1 MSAAPK
7 MAPASQTPPRRSFH
21 RFPINVPLDVIVL
34 RSGIPDSLPGRCVD
48 LSKDGVGAV
57 VAGELCIG
65 QQIGIEFRLPN
76 VGVPV
81 RARVVVRY
89 HDQLRCGLQ
98 FLGLSSEQIGMIQ
111 YWAHQ
116 NVPVQAA
123 RNRAALSRVAEE
135 PQISESVEIPRK
147 SARKIR
153 IQPRRFYAFLIA
165 FALLAFAGW
174 WEWQRAWRELEAD
187 ASTSSDWHQASLPLR
202 VSADVMEKRIISK
215 IDPVYPEDA
224 RLGRIEGLVILDATI
239 APDGTVKHLRPVS
252 GPYVLAR
259 SALDAVQSWRFEPY
273 RLAGQPIEVETTI
286 AVDFRLH

>member
-48 LSKDGVGAV
+48 LSEDGVGAV

-111 YWAHQ
+111 YWRTKMFPYRQHATGLRYLEWLRS
-116 NVPVQAA
+116 P
-123 RNRAALSRVAEE
+123 RYPRV
-135 PQISESVEIPRK
+135 
-147 SARKIR
+147 
-153 IQPRRFYAFLIA
+153 
-165 FALLAFAGW
+165 
-174 WEWQRAWRELEAD
+174 
-187 ASTSSDWHQASLPLR
+187 
-202 VSADVMEKRIISK
+202 
-215 IDPVYPEDA
+215 
-224 RLGRIEGLVILDATI
+224 
-239 APDGTVKHLRPVS
+239 
-252 GPYVLAR
+252 
-259 SALDAVQSWRFEPY
+259 WRFLGN
-273 RLAGQPIEVETTI
+273 RRAKFVSSLGGFT
-286 AVDFRLH
+286 LS